1 VRAVQS
7 SGGLVFVAICTVV
20 LYTLLRVPQLPS
32 TPRSRCLTETVHRDE
47 EISEKRAMDF
57 LESLQDACPA
67 AKTEDART
75 TMRALV
81 GGHLMPLSRSDV
93 PARAKSL
100 YDAAMA
106 RGPESIAEIACDV
119 IIRVTGHPSAY
130 DNLVGTGKKRKRQRN
145 VDEDAQV
152 ADPLS
157 VKEHRRFRF
166 TIYREIE
173 SRLGYHVADFAVPLP
188 VLSEQM
194 VKIVLPGPLDESFTG
209 FKATPTT
216 D

>member
-1 VRAVQS
+1 MSQ
-7 SGGLVFVAICTVV
+7 
-20 LYTLLRVPQLPS
+20 LLSAL
-32 TPRSRCLTETVHRDE
+32 RSRCLAETIHRDE
-47 EISEKRAMDF
+47 EISEECAMD
-57 LESLQDACPA
+57 LLQSLQDACPA
-67 AKTEDART
+67 AKTEAART
-75 TMRALV
+75 MMRALI
-81 GGHLMPLSRSDV
+81 GGHLVPLSRSDV

-106 RGPESIAEIACDV
+106 RGPERIAEVTRDV
-119 IIRVTGHPSAY
+119 ILRVTGHPSAY
-130 DNLVGTGKKRKRQRN
+130 DNLVGSGNKRKRQKYT
-145 VDEDAQV
+145 EADAHV
-152 ADPLS
+152 ADPLN

-188 VLSEQM
+188 VISEQM

-209 FKATPTT
+209 FKATPST